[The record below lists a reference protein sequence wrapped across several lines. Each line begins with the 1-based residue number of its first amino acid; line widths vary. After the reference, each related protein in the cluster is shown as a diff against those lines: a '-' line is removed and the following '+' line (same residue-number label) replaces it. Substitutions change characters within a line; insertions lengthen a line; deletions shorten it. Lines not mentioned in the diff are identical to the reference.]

1 MENFDDY
8 TLPGGLDG
16 LTRAIHNQH
25 TVKDEN
31 PEEKEIKNE
40 SQEVN
45 EVNEQGAL
53 EESKADKK
61 KTASKKEKTESSEL
75 QPVNANNMSD
85 IEKVLSY
92 ADAYSK
98 EYRGGEKKKGNMI
111 MIDEDLKLSLDKLK
125 LAYSGEMKLSVK
137 HLANAIIKI
146 FFEDEKIKE
155 AIKAQMK
162 KL

>member
-8 TLPGGLDG
+8 SLPGGLDG

-25 TVKDEN
+25 TVKEEIS
-31 PEEKEIKNE
+31 EEKEIKNE
-40 SQEVN
+40 SQEAS

-85 IEKVLSY
+85 IEKVLAY

-111 MIDEDLKLSLDKLK
+111 MIDEDLKLFLDKLK

-137 HLANAIIKI
+137 HLA
-146 FFEDEKIKE
+146 
-155 AIKAQMK
+155 
-162 KL
+162 

>member
-1 MENFDDY
+1 
-8 TLPGGLDG
+8 
-16 LTRAIHNQH
+16 
-25 TVKDEN
+25 
-31 PEEKEIKNE
+31 
-40 SQEVN
+40 
-45 EVNEQGAL
+45 
-53 EESKADKK
+53 
-61 KTASKKEKTESSEL
+61 
-75 QPVNANNMSD
+75 MSD
-85 IEKVLSY
+85 IEKVLAY

-137 HLANAIIKI
+137 HLANAIIKM
-146 FFEDEKIKE
+146 FFEDEKNKE

>member
-16 LTRAIHNQH
+16 LTKAIHNQH
-25 TVKDEN
+25 TVKEEN
-31 PEEKEIKNE
+31 PKEQENKNE
-40 SQEVN
+40 SSELS
-45 EVNEQGAL
+45 EVNEQGVL

-61 KTASKKEKTESSEL
+61 KTASRKEKTENTEL
-75 QPVNANNMSD
+75 HSVNAENMSD
-85 IEKVLSY
+85 IQKVLAY

-137 HLANAIIKI
+137 HLANAIIKM
-146 FFEDEKIKE
+146 FFEDEKNKE

>member
-16 LTRAIHNQH
+16 LTKAIHNQH
-25 TVKDEN
+25 TAKEEN
-31 PEEKEIKNE
+31 PKEPKNKKE
-40 SQEVN
+40 SEV
-45 EVNEQGAL
+45 ESETNEQVAQ
-53 EESKADKK
+53 EENKVEKK
-61 KTASKKEKTESSEL
+61 KTASKKEKTDNSEL
-75 QPVNANNMSD
+75 HSIDTDNMSD
-85 IEKVLSY
+85 IEKVLTY

-137 HLANAIIKI
+137 HLANAIIKM
-146 FFEDEKIKE
+146 FFEDEKNKE